1 MTAKGSNGRNIA
13 VKMTISVTKGAVVSR
28 LVGFSLRAS
37 ARLSGLVSGG
47 RAEVVTSSSKI

>member
-1 MTAKGSNGRNIA
+1 MTAKGSNGSNIA
-13 VKMTISVTKGAVVSR
+13 VRITISVTKGAVVSR
-28 LVGFSLRAS
+28 LVEFSRRAS

>member
-13 VKMTISVTKGAVVSR
+13 VKMTISVTNGAVVNR
-28 LVGFSLRAS
+28 LFEFSLRAS

-47 RAEVVTSSSKI
+47 RAEVVTSSSRI